1 MPSSSVEALYAS
13 TLLSGVA
20 YAVRTRAQG
29 IGCAQTTLKRLLNDF
44 QLRCTA
50 IASQRS
56 QQVVLDV
63 LVRRPSLSGAGNGAR
78 SLCTPHFPHDLA
90 RTAAATR
97 WSRRSVRKA
106 RVKMH
111 GRSTSV
117 RKASPHSKARL
128 DLAMRLWY
136 TLQRCLRKHA
146 TSCGALLPYSV
157 ATHKG
162 LRVSRHTTSAAERN
176 HANFIYLHFDH
187 TDSATTR
194 VRCVLIE
201 PNGPAAAR
209 AYKDGLTRL
218 HHAWA
223 QLVDEGVVVKGRQL
237 RLQSNVDILG
247 DKGAQT
253 VNDVERNL
261 HALVSPRSVL
271 TRRYRSR
278 RGRLHTTTT
287 TRYEG
292 HGAGICG
299 AVTHWIVHRWLRAG
313 SSRTLEDVY
322 TELCGWAAAHPQ
334 AALDDLKAF
343 MQQVRT
349 QTRVMYA
356 GNVEAA
362 LRRDMTTLQ
371 TALQATYGP
380 TFESGH
386 VVLSCKYTFH
396 QGTEALYHA
405 SHEIVVRSTR

>member
-1 MPSSSVEALYAS
+1 MPSSSVAALYAS

-63 LVRRPSLSGAGNGAR
+63 LVRRPSLPGAGNVR
-78 SLCTPHFPHDLA
+78 SLCTPHFPHDLT
-90 RTAAATR
+90 RTVTAKR
-97 WSRRSVRKA
+97 WSRRSVRNA
-106 RVKMH
+106 RVKMQ

-117 RKASPHSKARL
+117 RKAPHSKARL

-157 ATHKG
+157 ATRKS
-162 LRVSRHTTSAAERN
+162 LRVSRNSTSAAGRN

-187 TDSATTR
+187 EDSANTR

-218 HHAWA
+218 RHAWA
-223 QLVDEGVVVKGRQL
+223 KLVDEGVVLKGKRRL
-237 RLQSNVDILG
+237 ILQSKVDILG

-253 VNDVERNL
+253 MNEVERNL

-299 AVTHWIVHRWLRAG
+299 AVTHWIVHRWLRADT
-313 SSRTLEDVY
+313 SRTLEDVY
-322 TELCGWAAAHPQ
+322 AELCGWAAAYPQ

-343 MQQVRT
+343 MQDVRK

-356 GNVEAA
+356 DNVDAA

-386 VVLSCKYTFH
+386 VVLSCKYTFR
-396 QGTEALYHA
+396 QGTETLYHA

>member
-1 MPSSSVEALYAS
+1 MSSSSVEALYAS
-13 TLLSGVA
+13 TLLRGVA
-20 YAVRTRAQG
+20 YEVHTRAQG
-29 IGCAQTTLKRLLNDF
+29 VGCTQTTMNRLLTDF
-44 QLRCTA
+44 QLRCSA

-63 LVRRPSLSGAGNGAR
+63 LVRRPSLPGTGNVR
-78 SLCTPHFPHDLA
+78 SLCTPHFPHDIA
-90 RTAAATR
+90 RTTIATR
-97 WSRRSVRKA
+97 WSRRSVRNA
-106 RVKMH
+106 RVKMQ
-111 GRSTSV
+111 GRSASV
-117 RKASPHSKARL
+117 HKVTPHSKARL

-136 TLQRCLRKHA
+136 TLQRCLRRRA

-162 LRVSRHTTSAAERN
+162 LRVSRKVTSAAERN

-187 TDSATTR
+187 SDSATTS

-209 AYKDGLTRL
+209 TYKDGLTRL
-218 HHAWA
+218 RHAWA
-223 QLVDEGVVVKGRQL
+223 QLVDEGVVVKRRRL
-237 RLQSNVDILG
+237 RLQSRVDILG
-247 DKGAQT
+247 DTGTQT
-253 VNDVERNL
+253 VKKVERNL

-299 AVTHWIVHRWLRAG
+299 AVTHWIVHRWMCAG

-322 TELCGWAAAHPQ
+322 AELCGWAAAHPQ
-334 AALDDLKAF
+334 AAIDDLKAF
-343 MQQVRT
+343 MQKVRT
-349 QTRVMYA
+349 QTRVMYS
-356 GNVEAA
+356 GNVDAA

-371 TALQATYGP
+371 TALQATYGS
-380 TFESGH
+380 TFEGGH
-386 VVLSCKYTFH
+386 VVLSCKYTFR
-396 QGTEALYHA
+396 QGTETLYHA
-405 SHEIVVRSTR
+405 SHEIVVQSTR